1 MKRHSAI
8 VSLSHD
14 HHHALILAQAIK
26 KNEAKSGLGAK
37 SIEEK
42 VKATINAYNTELIP
56 HFSHEEVLLFP
67 IALGKDE
74 ELDKMIQDIIEEHD
88 KIRSYLESLQIGNVE
103 ENLDAFGKLLE
114 NHVRTEERILF
125 PKIEEVVGDEEL
137 NILNGQ
143 IIAVKDSCGI

>member
-1 MKRHSAI
+1 MP
-8 VSLSHD
+8 LSHD

>member
-1 MKRHSAI
+1 MATAKRRPA
-8 VSLSHD
+8 
-14 HHHALILAQAIK
+14 AK
-26 KNEAKSGLGAK
+26 KKAAKSGLGAK
-37 SIEEK
+37 SIGEK

-74 ELDKMIQDIIEEHD
+74 KLDKMIEDIMEEHD
-88 KIRSYLESLQIGNVE
+88 KIRIAVE
-103 ENLDAFGKLLE
+103 FLKVENIEDNLDAFGRLLE
-114 NHVRTEERILF
+114 QHVRTEERILF

-137 NILNGQ
+137 NILNGH

>member
-8 VSLSHD
+8 VPLSHD

-26 KNEAKSGLGAK
+26 KNAVNSGLGAK

-42 VKATINAYNTELIP
+42 VKATINTFNTELIP
-56 HFSHEEVLLFP
+56 HFNHEEVLLFP
-67 IALGKDE
+67 LAFGKDE

-88 KIRSYLESLQIGNVE
+88 RIRSSIELLQNGNVE

-125 PKIEEVVGDEEL
+125 SKIEKVVGDEEL

-143 IIAVKDSCGI
+143 IIAVKDGCGI

>member
-8 VSLSHD
+8 VPLSHD

-26 KNEAKSGLGAK
+26 KNAVNSGLGAK

-42 VKATINAYNTELIP
+42 IKAAINTFNTELIP
-56 HFSHEEVLLFP
+56 HFNHEEVLLFP

-74 ELDKMIQDIIEEHD
+74 ELDKMIEDIMEEHD
-88 KIRSYLESLQIGNVE
+88 KIRIAVEFLNAGNIE
-103 ENLDAFGKLLE
+103 DNLDAFGRLLE
-114 NHVRTEERILF
+114 QHVRTEERILF

>member
-8 VSLSHD
+8 VPLSND

-26 KNEAKSGLGAK
+26 KNAAKSGLGAK
-37 SIEEK
+37 SIGEK

-67 IALGKDE
+67 IALGKDK
-74 ELDKMIQDIIEEHD
+74 ELDKMIEDIMEEHD
-88 KIRSYLESLQIGNVE
+88 KIRIAVE
-103 ENLDAFGKLLE
+103 FLKVENIEDNLDAFGRLLE
-114 NHVRTEERILF
+114 QHVRTEERILF

>member
-8 VSLSHD
+8 MPLSHD

-26 KNEAKSGLGAK
+26 KNAAKSGLGAK
-37 SIEEK
+37 SIGEK
-42 VKATINAYNTELIP
+42 VKATISTYNTELMP

-74 ELDKMIQDIIEEHD
+74 ELDKMIEDIMEEHD
-88 KIRSYLESLQIGNVE
+88 KIRIAVEFLKAGNIE
-103 ENLDAFGKLLE
+103 DNLDAFGRLLE
-114 NHVRTEERILF
+114 QHVRTEERKLF
-125 PKIEEVVGDEEL
+125 PKIEEVVGDKDL

>member
-8 VSLSHD
+8 VPLSHD
-14 HHHALILAQAIK
+14 HHHALILALAIK
-26 KNEAKSGLGAK
+26 KNAVKSGLGAK

-74 ELDKMIQDIIEEHD
+74 ELDKMIEDIMEEHD
-88 KIRSYLESLQIGNVE
+88 KIRSSIESLNNGNIE
-103 ENLDAFGKLLE
+103 DNLDAFGRLLE
-114 NHVRTEERILF
+114 QHVRTEERILF

>member
-8 VSLSHD
+8 VPLSHD

-26 KNEAKSGLGAK
+26 KNAVKSGLGAK

-42 VKATINAYNTELIP
+42 VKATIIVYNTELIP

-88 KIRSYLESLQIGNVE
+88 KIRNSIESLNNGNVE
-103 ENLDAFGKLLE
+103 ENLDEFGKLLE

-125 PKIEEVVGDEEL
+125 PKIEKIVGEEEL
-137 NILNGQ
+137 NFLNGQ
-143 IIAVKDSCGI
+143 IIAVKDGCGI

>member
-8 VSLSHD
+8 VPLSHD

-26 KNEAKSGLGAK
+26 KNAVKSGLGAK

-42 VKATINAYNTELIP
+42 VKATIIVYNTELIP

-74 ELDKMIQDIIEEHD
+74 ELDKMIQDMIEEHD
-88 KIRSYLESLQIGNVE
+88 KIRNSIESLNNGNVE
-103 ENLDAFGKLLE
+103 ENLDEFGKLLE

-125 PKIEEVVGDEEL
+125 PKIEKIVGEEEL
-137 NILNGQ
+137 NFLNGQ
-143 IIAVKDSCGI
+143 IIAVKDGCGI

>member
-1 MKRHSAI
+1 MNRHSAI
-8 VSLSHD
+8 VPLSND

-26 KNEAKSGLGAK
+26 KNAAKSGLGAK
-37 SIEEK
+37 SIGEK

-67 IALGKDE
+67 IALGKDK
-74 ELDKMIQDIIEEHD
+74 ELDKMIEDIMEEHD
-88 KIRSYLESLQIGNVE
+88 KIRIAVE
-103 ENLDAFGKLLE
+103 FLKVENIEDNLDAFGRLLE
-114 NHVRTEERILF
+114 QHVRTEERILF

>member
-26 KNEAKSGLGAK
+26 KNAAKSGLGAK
-37 SIEEK
+37 SIWEK

-74 ELDKMIQDIIEEHD
+74 ELDKMIEDIMEEHD
-88 KIRSYLESLQIGNVE
+88 KIRIAVEFLNTGNIE
-103 ENLDAFGKLLE
+103 ENLDAFGRSLE
-114 NHVRTEERILF
+114 QHVRTEERILF

-143 IIAVKDSCGI
+143 IIAVKDSCAI